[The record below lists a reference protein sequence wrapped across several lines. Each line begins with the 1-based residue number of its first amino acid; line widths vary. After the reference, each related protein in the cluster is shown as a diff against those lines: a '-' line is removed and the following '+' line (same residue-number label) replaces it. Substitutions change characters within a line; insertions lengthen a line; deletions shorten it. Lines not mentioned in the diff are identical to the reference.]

1 MIILWKYYAKDK
13 VLFMFNLYP
22 FKMSLMIG
30 NLSHWCLVCIH
41 SQLISSL
48 PIILSS
54 NPVNT
59 CYKRKLIFPRSI
71 RKLRNKQWVEFK
83 ISVVFKFD
91 LIWIKFENQLWHY
104 KRGFFNTEILIYLS
118 KHLHY
123 TLSFI
128 TFQNLWMLNK
138 MFR

>member
-1 MIILWKYYAKDK
+1 MHLTYLILMHFIKLQMYQWICEKMQAKMIFLKKYYVNDK

-83 ISVVFKFD
+83 ILVVFKFD
-91 LIWIKFENQLWHY
+91 LIWIKFENQLWHS
-104 KRGFFNTEILIYLS
+104 KRER
-118 KHLHY
+118 
-123 TLSFI
+123 
-128 TFQNLWMLNK
+128 M
-138 MFR
+138 M